1 MVKNALVPGVVCLRP
16 IVWNMYAKPKNAPVI
31 APVQRYYKLNNFH
44 FLKNTMLKSIA
55 EKRNLTHSKK
65 YTGNSSRV
73 FFNIKK
79 ELPHIT
85 ALEKSISFAA
95 TVRFVSVFI

>member
-1 MVKNALVPGVVCLRP
+1 
-16 IVWNMYAKPKNAPVI
+16 
-31 APVQRYYKLNNFH
+31 
-44 FLKNTMLKSIA
+44 MLKSIA

-73 FFNIKK
+73 FFNMKK

-85 ALEKSISFAA
+85 ALEKKHKLRGNSAFCFSFHLKAP
-95 TVRFVSVFI
+95 

>member
-1 MVKNALVPGVVCLRP
+1 
-16 IVWNMYAKPKNAPVI
+16 
-31 APVQRYYKLNNFH
+31 
-44 FLKNTMLKSIA
+44 MLKSIA

-73 FFNIKK
+73 FFNMKK

>member
-1 MVKNALVPGVVCLRP
+1 
-16 IVWNMYAKPKNAPVI
+16 
-31 APVQRYYKLNNFH
+31 
-44 FLKNTMLKSIA
+44 MLKSIA

-73 FFNIKK
+73 FFNMKK

-85 ALEKSISFAA
+85 ALEKA
-95 TVRFVSVFI
+95 